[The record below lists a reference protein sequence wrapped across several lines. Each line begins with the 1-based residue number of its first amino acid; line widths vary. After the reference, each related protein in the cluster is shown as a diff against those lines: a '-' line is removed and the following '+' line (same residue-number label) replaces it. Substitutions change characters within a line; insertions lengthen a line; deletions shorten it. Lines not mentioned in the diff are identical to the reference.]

1 MTMAE
6 RDRPTALDP
15 ASLEALEDQRDFLL
29 SSLEDLER
37 ERAAGD
43 VDDTDY
49 QTLKDDYTARAA
61 SVIRSIEAGR
71 RRAAVPVRRRRWG
84 RTLAT
89 VAGVVAFATLR
100 SEEQPSNSSH

>member
-37 ERAAGD
+37 ARAAGD

-61 SVIRSIEAGR
+61 SVIRSIEAGS
-71 RRAAVPVRRRRWG
+71 RRA
-84 RTLAT
+84 
-89 VAGVVAFATLR
+89 R
-100 SEEQPSNSSH
+100 SETPTSDSSHNCAPRMTTSACKKNIIATSSNKIY